1 MKQEKQKVI
10 RVLKPTQKSKKIP
23 PIYFGVAAIAVGVL
37 SVSALLFSSKEVS
50 DHIAAPQTQTYS
62 TAQDQLNSQSDSALQ
77 LDPSETEQATDAS
90 QNDANHEDFNE
101 PQPKLNEITN
111 IFKHQKQV
119 TVQEN
124 SSVSPFDRAIGEP
137 KVALPAAKATP
148 TKTAPATA
156 ATKSNT
162 AKTTEPAKII
172 AKPADKDSTVADTA
186 AVVSVPAKAKE
197 PIKDAEV
204 ESPRATVQITVTKSV
219 KEN

>member
-23 PIYFGVAAIAVGVL
+23 RIYFGVAAIAVGVL
-37 SVSALLFSSKEVS
+37 SVSALLFSSSQEVS
-50 DHIAAPQTQTYS
+50 DHIAAPQTHA

-77 LDPSETEQATDAS
+77 LDPSDTEQATDAS
-90 QNDANHEDFNE
+90 QNDANHEEFNE

-124 SSVSPFDRAIGEP
+124 SSASPFDRAMGEP

-172 AKPADKDSTVADTA
+172 AKPADKNITVADTA
-186 AVVSVPAKAKE
+186 TVVFVPAKAKE